1 MKKYIDLIKSSKEI
15 LDDIK
20 AHFIAKKNEKQLEM
34 EILKIEEQIADR
46 ELKVQSAKSDKEVVW
61 NKVGEAIDDLE
72 LLRRRLKQF
81 QALKEELF

>member
-1 MKKYIDLIKSSKEI
+1 MKKYIDLIKASKEV

-61 NKVGEAIDDLE
+61 SKVGEAIDELE
-72 LLRRRLKQF
+72 LLKRRLKQF